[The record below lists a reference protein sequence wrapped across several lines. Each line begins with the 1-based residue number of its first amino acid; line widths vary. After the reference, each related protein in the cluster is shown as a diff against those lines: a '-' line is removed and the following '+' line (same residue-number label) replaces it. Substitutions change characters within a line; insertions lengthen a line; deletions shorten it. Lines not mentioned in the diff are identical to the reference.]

1 MLTDN
6 EHVTPLPPFPIQ
18 TLEMLSFSSFSI
30 TKPSFG
36 GGGGGGGKQD
46 ALWSMESSEWEWL
59 RTLYEG
65 LGHYMRSYMR
75 YLTSK
80 FAFSIVMTK

>member
-36 GGGGGGGKQD
+36 GGGGGGKQG